1 MKKTWLAIKDYV
13 IIIVVV
19 VLIRTFLVTP
29 AIVDGASMDETLKD
43 GQLVFINKIVYRLND
58 IKRYDIVVVKN
69 EHDNDKIIKRVIGLP
84 NETIKYQDNKLFING
99 ELMDTSK
106 FDVLVIND
114 SRDFEITTGDDEYF
128 VMGDNR
134 PVSKDSRYLGNF
146 KSSDI
151 VGRVRFR
158 LFPFTKFGI
167 INK

>member
-19 VLIRTFLVTP
+19 ILVRTFIVTP

-43 GQLVFINKIVYRLND
+43 GQLVFINKLVYRIND
-58 IKRYDIVVVKN
+58 IKRFDIVVVNNKY
-69 EHDNDKIIKRVIGLP
+69 DRDKIIKRVIGLP

-99 ELMDTSK
+99 TLMDTSK
-106 FDVLVIND
+106 FDDLVIND
-114 SRDFEITTGDDEYF
+114 SRDFEFTTGEDEYF

-151 VGRVRFR
+151 VGRVKFR
-158 LFPFTKFGI
+158 LFPFSKFGI